1 MQRSTTL
8 RTLARSWDKGQKLTG
23 YMYHSGE
30 NHPKIKAVVECS
42 AFNASSD
49 IFESEGKK
57 LAGNSIYIIMPFVK
71 LYEQLKYGNYASNT
85 AMDGFSAS
93 KAPVLIVHS
102 VDDNVVPTKYGYDIY
117 YQKYKNDPRFHFI
130 CLEDK
135 GHNYVYHDMTYIN
148 QLNAAY
154 DKWLETLNYDYN
166 NANHK
171 EQFAVDKANYINNH
185 LDRDKWCNML
195 DAELFERFV
204 NFYDAS

>member
-1 MQRSTTL
+1 
-8 RTLARSWDKGQKLTG
+8 
-23 YMYHSGE
+23 
-30 NHPKIKAVVECS
+30 
-42 AFNASSD
+42 
-49 IFESEGKK
+49 
-57 LAGNSIYIIMPFVK
+57 MPFVK

-85 AMDGFSAS
+85 VMDGFLVS
-93 KAPVLIVHS
+93 KAPVLIVHNA
-102 VDDNVVPTKYGYDIY
+102 DDNVVPTKYGYDIY
-117 YQKYKNDPRFHFI
+117 YKKYKNDPRFHFI

-148 QLNAAY
+148 QLNTAY

-185 LDRDKWCNML
+185 LDQDKWSNML